1 MASPSGLMDY
11 SSDEE
16 SDFSDSEINE
26 NKEKPYEELKAGKY
40 KVKNT
45 NGTLRCPFCAAKKK
59 QEFKYKD
66 LLQHASGVA
75 KGSTNRSAKQK
86 ANHLAMAMY
95 LESHLA
101 NEVEQP
107 QQEIELP
114 PVFEKCKEND
124 LYYWPWTGIVTN
136 IISEPVNGKALDSS
150 EYWLKKFGKFKP
162 LEVQIF
168 CNDQNKTAQA
178 VVKFDNDWT
187 GFKNAM
193 EFEKSFEVD
202 HCSKK
207 EWKDQKGIPVSN
219 AYGWVARADDYNTE
233 GPVGEYL
240 RKEGELKTIYDLVQ
254 EATQDRNK
262 IVSTLA
268 NEIDLNNEN
277 LDEIQYKCNE
287 KAMSLSRVFEEK
299 DMLHY
304 AFYEETRK
312 MQRLAREHIRR
323 ILDEQE
329 MLNYELEVK
338 RKELDSWSKQL
349 NKLEAFTERE
359 RQKLDEEKQKVVS
372 VHFVHA
378 CHPGIHNTTRNN
390 SLQMASM
397 EQRKADVNVLR
408 LVEEQKKEKQEAL
421 TKILQLERQL
431 NAKQKLAMEIE
442 ELKGKLQVMKHLGDE
457 DDAAVHKKVK
467 EMNEE
472 LEEKVDEMA
481 GLEDLNR
488 TLIAKER
495 QSNDELQEAR
505 KEFTGDRSMVASIS
519 SSSLSSLLRATS
531 LTRPCEIVTGA
542 VQSVCLVS
550 DFNFAQRMRTAAKQG
565 EKEEEERKQRGK
577 DEQRTKR
584 EYPENQRR
592 WSKNGQR
599 SKRNDSAKNSST
611 IGGWSEMLSSRILI
625 GIKRMGELD
634 MKPFQNTCKARFPH
648 SEEIIDEDD
657 ELLKN
662 LKEEWGVEIHEAV
675 TAALIEMNEYNPSGR
690 YVISELWNFKEKRKA
705 TLKEVIAYILKSLKT
720 LKRKR

>member
-1 MASPSGLMDY
+1 MDY

-162 LEVQIF
+162 LEIQIF
-168 CNDQNKTAQA
+168 CDDQNKTAQT
-178 VVKFDNDWT
+178 VVKFDNDWK

-349 NKLEAFTERE
+349 NKLEALTERE
-359 RQKLDEEKQKVVS
+359 RQKLDEEKQK
-372 VHFVHA
+372 
-378 CHPGIHNTTRNN
+378 NTTRNN

-397 EQRKADVNVLR
+397 EQRKADVKVLR

-431 NAKQKLAMEIE
+431 NAKQKLEMEIE

-457 DDAAVHKKVK
+457 DDAAVHEKIK

-505 KEFTGDRSMVASIS
+505 KELI
-519 SSSLSSLLRATS
+519 
-531 LTRPCEIVTGA
+531 
-542 VQSVCLVS
+542 
-550 DFNFAQRMRTAAKQG
+550 K
-565 EKEEEERKQRGK
+565 
-577 DEQRTKR
+577 
-584 EYPENQRR
+584 
-592 WSKNGQR
+592 
-599 SKRNDSAKNSST
+599 
-611 IGGWSEMLSSRILI
+611 GWSEMLSSRILI

-648 SEEIIDEDD
+648 SEVDVKALELCSLWQERLKNPEWHPYKMLTLEGGNHQEIIDEDD

-675 TAALIEMNEYNPSGR
+675 TAALIEMNECNPSGR

>member
-1 MASPSGLMDY
+1 MDY

-26 NKEKPYEELKAGKY
+26 YKEKPYEELKAGKY

-45 NGTLRCPFCAAKKK
+45 NGTLRCPFCAGKKK

-75 KGSTNRSAKQK
+75 KGSANRSAKQK

-101 NEVEQP
+101 NEAEQP
-107 QQEIELP
+107 QQELELP
-114 PVFEKCKEND
+114 PVSEKCEEND
-124 LYYWPWTGIVTN
+124 LYCWPWTGIVTN
-136 IISEPVNGKALDSS
+136 IISEPVNGKASANS

-162 LEVQIF
+162 LEVKIF
-168 CNDQNKTAQA
+168 CDDQNKTAQA

-187 GFKNAM
+187 GFKNGM
-193 EFEKSFEVD
+193 EFEKSFEAD

-207 EWKDQKGIPVSN
+207 EWNDQKGIPVSN
-219 AYGWVARADDYNTE
+219 AYGWFARADDYNAE

-240 RKEGELKTIYDLVQ
+240 RKEGELKTISDLVQ

-262 IVSTLA
+262 IVATLA
-268 NEIDLNNEN
+268 NEIDLKNEN
-277 LDEIQYKCNE
+277 LDELQYKCNE
-287 KAMSLSRVFEEK
+287 KTMSLSRMLEEK
-299 DMLHY
+299 DMLHH

-329 MLNYELEVK
+329 MLNYELEAK

-349 NKLEAFTERE
+349 NKREALTERE
-359 RQKLDEEKQKVVS
+359 RLKLDEEKQK
-372 VHFVHA
+372 
-378 CHPGIHNTTRNN
+378 NTTRNN

-397 EQRKADVNVLR
+397 EQRKADENVLR

-431 NAKQKLAMEIE
+431 DAKQKLEMEIE

-457 DDAAVHKKVK
+457 DDAAVQKKIK

-481 GLEDLNR
+481 GVEDLNR

-505 KEFTGDRSMVASIS
+505 KELITG
-519 SSSLSSLLRATS
+519 L
-531 LTRPCEIVTGA
+531 
-542 VQSVCLVS
+542 
-550 DFNFAQRMRTAAKQG
+550 
-565 EKEEEERKQRGK
+565 
-577 DEQRTKR
+577 
-584 EYPENQRR
+584 
-592 WSKNGQR
+592 
-599 SKRNDSAKNSST
+599 
-611 IGGWSEMLSSRILI
+611 SEMLSSRTLI

-634 MKPFQNTCKARFPH
+634 MKPFQNTCKARFPP
-648 SEEIIDEDD
+648 SEVDVKALELCSLWQERLKNPDWHPYKMLTLEGGNHQEIIDEDD

-675 TAALIEMNEYNPSGR
+675 TTALLEMNEYNPSGR

-705 TLKEVIAYILKSLKT
+705 TLKEVIAYILKSMKT